1 MHERA
6 VYMARTMK
14 ASARRQARR
23 ALDLKFSKTREAL
36 QSVAAAPHAGWV
48 RAIRDALGM
57 SAADLAARMNV
68 VESTVLR
75 LEAAE
80 RTGRVQ
86 LDSLWRA
93 ANALDCDLV
102 YVLVPRHQLDR
113 QVNQQARRRAE
124 QTLGRV
130 QHTMVL
136 EDQVAPTALTDEL
149 FQEQILSWLDRPGL
163 WHAR

>member
-1 MHERA
+1 
-6 VYMARTMK
+6 MARTMK

-23 ALDLKFSKTREAL
+23 ALDLKFSKSREAL
-36 QSVAAAPHAGWV
+36 QSLTAVPHAGWV

-86 LDSLWRA
+86 LDSLRRA

-102 YVLVPRHQLDR
+102 YGLVPRRELDT
-113 QVNQQARRRAE
+113 QVTQQARRRAE
-124 QTLGRV
+124 QALGRV
-130 QHTMVL
+130 RHTMLL
-136 EDQVAPTALTDEL
+136 EDQTAPTDLTDEL
-149 FQEQILSWLDRPGL
+149 LQEQILFWLDRPGL
-163 WHAR
+163 WHVN